1 MTEIYMVRH
10 CEAMGNVKRLF
21 QGTSDFDISE
31 TGEKQLEYLKNRFKD
46 IKLDKVYTSPL
57 IRARKTALAVIGD
70 RDLEPIDEK
79 GLIELDGGIVE
90 GKPFVETF
98 NSIPGLADTWDN
110 HPEDFAPEGGEKM
123 RDAYERI
130 WNTVKNIA
138 AQNAGKTVACTTH
151 GGVTRC
157 LLCRLLKGNITKL
170 SEMPWSE
177 NTAVTLIRFDGELNP
192 EVVFYNDTSHLP
204 EELIPKRSRLSSFMG
219 KNKDG
224 AGDKE

>member
-1 MTEIYMVRH
+1 MVRH

-21 QGTSDFDISE
+21 QGSSDFDISE
-31 TGEKQLEYLKNRFKD
+31 TGAKQLEYLTKRFKD

-57 IRARKTALAVIGD
+57 IRARKTAFAVIGE
-70 RDLEPIDEK
+70 RDFEPIDEK

-90 GKPFVETF
+90 GKPFIETF

-130 WNTVKNIA
+130 WNTVKKIA
-138 AQNAGKTVACTTH
+138 TENAGKTVACTTH

-157 LLCRLLKGNITKL
+157 LLCRLLKGDITKL

-177 NTAVTLIRFDGELNP
+177 NTAVTLIRFDDKLNP
-192 EVVFYNDTSHLP
+192 EVAFYNDTTHLP

-219 KNKDG
+219 GNTK
-224 AGDKE
+224 AGDKK

>member
-1 MTEIYMVRH
+1 MTEIYIVRH
-10 CEAMGNVKRLF
+10 CEAIGNVKRLF
-21 QGTSDFDISE
+21 QGTSNFDISE
-31 TGEKQLEYLKNRFKD
+31 TGAKQLLYLTKRFNS

-57 IRARKTALAVIGD
+57 IRAKKTALAVIGD
-70 RDLEPIDEK
+70 RELKPIDEN
-79 GLIELDGGIVE
+79 GLVELDGGIVE
-90 GKPFVETF
+90 GKPFIETF

-130 WNTVKNIA
+130 WNTVKKIA
-138 AQNAGKTVACTTH
+138 AENAGKTVACTTH

-157 LLCRLLKGNITKL
+157 LLCRLLKGDIKKL

-177 NTAVTLIRFDGELNP
+177 NTAVSLIRFDNDLNP
-192 EVVFYNDTSHLP
+192 EVVFYNDVSHLP

-219 KNKDG
+219 KSKDG
-224 AGDKE
+224 AQDIK

>member
-21 QGTSDFDISE
+21 QGSSDFDISE
-31 TGEKQLEYLKNRFKD
+31 TGAKQLEYLKNRFKD
-46 IKLDKVYTSPL
+46 ISLDKVYTSPL

-70 RDLEPIDEK
+70 RVLKPIDEK

-90 GKPFVETF
+90 GKPFIETF

-110 HPEDFAPEGGEKM
+110 HPQDFAPEGGEKM

-130 WNTVKNIA
+130 WNTVKKIA
-138 AQNAGKTVACTTH
+138 AENTGKTVACTTH

-157 LLCRLLKGNITKL
+157 LLCRLLKGDITKL

-177 NTAVTLIRFDGELNP
+177 NTAVTLIRFDDNLNP
-192 EVVFYNDTSHLP
+192 EVVFYNNTAHLP

-219 KNKDG
+219 GNTK
-224 AGDKE
+224 AGGKE

>member
-10 CEAMGNVKRLF
+10 CEAMGNVMRLF
-21 QGTSDFDISE
+21 QGSSDFDISE

-70 RDLEPIDEK
+70 RNLEPINER

-130 WNTVKNIA
+130 WNTVKKIA
-138 AQNAGKTVACTTH
+138 AENSGKTVACTTH

-157 LLCRLLKGNITKL
+157 LLCRLLKGDITKL
-170 SEMPWSE
+170 REMPWSE

-219 KNKDG
+219 GNTK
-224 AGDKE
+224 AGDKK

>member
-10 CEAMGNVKRLF
+10 CEAMGNVNRLF
-21 QGTSDFDISE
+21 QGSSDFDISE

-70 RDLEPIDEK
+70 RDLKPIDEK

-130 WNTVKNIA
+130 WNTVKKIA
-138 AQNAGKTVACTTH
+138 AENTGKTVACTTH

-170 SEMPWSE
+170 REMPWSE

-219 KNKDG
+219 GNTK

>member
-1 MTEIYMVRH
+1 M
-10 CEAMGNVKRLF
+10 
-21 QGTSDFDISE
+21 
-31 TGEKQLEYLKNRFKD
+31 
-46 IKLDKVYTSPL
+46 
-57 IRARKTALAVIGD
+57 
-70 RDLEPIDEK
+70 
-79 GLIELDGGIVE
+79 E

-130 WNTVKNIA
+130 WNTVKKIA
-138 AQNAGKTVACTTH
+138 AENTGKTVACTTH

-157 LLCRLLKGNITKL
+157 LLCRLLKGDNKKL

-177 NTAVTLIRFDGELNP
+177 NTAVTLIRFDNELNP
-192 EVVFYNDTSHLP
+192 EVVFYNDTTHLP

-224 AGDKE
+224 AEDKK

>member
-1 MTEIYMVRH
+1 MVRH

-31 TGEKQLEYLKNRFKD
+31 TGAKQLEYLKNRFKN

-70 RDLEPIDEK
+70 RDLMPIDEK

-90 GKPFVETF
+90 GKPFIETF

-110 HPEDFAPEGGEKM
+110 HPEDFAPEGGEQM
-123 RDAYERI
+123 RDAYDRI
-130 WNTVKNIA
+130 WNTVKKIA
-138 AQNAGKTVACTTH
+138 AQNTGKTVACTTH

-157 LLCRLLKGNITKL
+157 LLCRLLTGDTPKL
-170 SEMPWSE
+170 SEIPPSE
-177 NTAVTLIRFDGELNP
+177 NTAVTLIRFDDKLNP
-192 EVVFYNDTSHLP
+192 EVVFCNDTSHLP

-219 KNKDG
+219 GNTK

>member
-10 CEAMGNVKRLF
+10 CEAMGNVMRLF
-21 QGTSDFDISE
+21 QGSSDFDISE

-70 RDLEPIDEK
+70 RSLEPIDEK
-79 GLIELDGGIVE
+79 GLIERDGGIVE
-90 GKPFVETF
+90 GKPFKETF
-98 NSIPGLADTWDN
+98 NSIPGLADAWDN

-130 WNTVKNIA
+130 WNTVKKIA
-138 AQNAGKTVACTTH
+138 AENKGKAVACTTH

-157 LLCRLLKGNITKL
+157 LLCRLLKGDITKL
-170 SEMPWSE
+170 KEMPWCE
-177 NTAVTLIRFDGELNP
+177 NTAVTLIRFDDSLNR
-192 EVVFYNDTSHLP
+192 EVVFYNDTAHLP

-219 KNKDG
+219 KASDRGEEK
-224 AGDKE
+224 

>member
-31 TGEKQLEYLKNRFKD
+31 TGEKQLEYLTNRFKD

-70 RDLEPIDEK
+70 RDLKPIDEK

-90 GKPFVETF
+90 GKPFIETF

-130 WNTVKNIA
+130 WNTVKKIA
-138 AQNAGKTVACTTH
+138 AENKGKAVACTTH

-157 LLCRLLKGNITKL
+157 LLCRLLKGDIKKL
-170 SEMPWSE
+170 SEMPGCE
-177 NTAVTLIRFDGELNP
+177 TTAVTLIRFDDSLNP
-192 EVVFYNDTSHLP
+192 EVVFYNDTTHLP

-219 KNKDG
+219 KESNRGEEK
-224 AGDKE
+224 

>member
-21 QGTSDFDISE
+21 QGSSDFDISE
-31 TGEKQLEYLKNRFKD
+31 TGAKQLEYLKTRFKD
-46 IKLDKVYTSPL
+46 ITLDGVYTSPL

-70 RDLEPIDEK
+70 RNLKPIDEK

-90 GKPFVETF
+90 GKPFIETF

-130 WNTVKNIA
+130 WNTVKKIA
-138 AQNAGKTVACTTH
+138 AENAGKTVACTTH

-157 LLCRLLKGNITKL
+157 LLCRLLKGDITKL

-177 NTAVTLIRFDGELNP
+177 NTAVSLIRFDENLIP
-192 EVVFYNDTSHLP
+192 EVVFCNDTSHLP
-204 EELIPKRSRLSSFMG
+204 EGLIPKRSRLSSFMG
-219 KNKDG
+219 GNTK

>member
-10 CEAMGNVKRLF
+10 CEAMGNVMRLF
-21 QGTSDFDISE
+21 QGSSDFDISE

-57 IRARKTALAVIGD
+57 IRACKTALAVIGD
-70 RDLEPIDEK
+70 RSLEPIDEK

-90 GKPFVETF
+90 GKPFKETF
-98 NSIPGLADTWDN
+98 NSIPGLADAWDN

-130 WNTVKNIA
+130 WNTVKKIA
-138 AQNAGKTVACTTH
+138 AENKGKAVACTTH

-157 LLCRLLKGNITKL
+157 LLCRLLKGDITKL
-170 SEMPWSE
+170 KEMPWSE
-177 NTAVTLIRFDGELNP
+177 NTAVTLIRFDDSLNP
-192 EVVFYNDTSHLP
+192 EVVFYNDTAHLP

-219 KNKDG
+219 KASDRGEEK
-224 AGDKE
+224 

>member
-31 TGEKQLEYLKNRFKD
+31 TGKKQLEYLTNRFKD

-57 IRARKTALAVIGD
+57 IRARKTALAVIGS

-138 AQNAGKTVACTTH
+138 TGNPGKTIACTTH

-157 LLCRLLKGNITKL
+157 LLCRLLKGDITKL

-177 NTAVTLIRFDGELNP
+177 NTAVTLIRFDDKLNP
-192 EVVFYNDTSHLP
+192 EVVFYNDTTHLP

-224 AGDKE
+224 AEDKK

>member
-10 CEAMGNVKRLF
+10 CEAMGNVMRLF
-21 QGTSDFDISE
+21 QGSSDFDISE

-57 IRARKTALAVIGD
+57 IRARKTALAVVGD
-70 RDLEPIDEK
+70 RSLEPIDEK

-90 GKPFVETF
+90 GKPFKETF

-130 WNTVKNIA
+130 WNTVKKIA
-138 AQNAGKTVACTTH
+138 AENKGKAVACTTH

-157 LLCRLLKGNITKL
+157 LLCRLLKGAITKL
-170 SEMPWSE
+170 KEMPWSE
-177 NTAVTLIRFDGELNP
+177 NTAVTLIRFDDSLNP
-192 EVVFYNDTSHLP
+192 EVVFYNDTAHLP

-219 KNKDG
+219 KASDRGEEK
-224 AGDKE
+224 

>member
-10 CEAMGNVKRLF
+10 CEAMGNVMRLF
-21 QGTSDFDISE
+21 QGSSDFDISE

-57 IRARKTALAVIGD
+57 IRDCKTALAVIGD
-70 RDLEPIDEK
+70 RSLEPIDEK

-90 GKPFVETF
+90 GKPFKETF
-98 NSIPGLADTWDN
+98 NSIPGLADAWDN

-130 WNTVKNIA
+130 WNTVKKIA
-138 AQNAGKTVACTTH
+138 AENKGKAVACTTH

-157 LLCRLLKGNITKL
+157 LLCRLLKGDITKL
-170 SEMPWSE
+170 KEMPWSE
-177 NTAVTLIRFDGELNP
+177 NTAVTLIRFDDSLNP
-192 EVVFYNDTSHLP
+192 EVVFYNDTAHLP

-219 KNKDG
+219 KASDRGEEK
-224 AGDKE
+224 

>member
-10 CEAMGNVKRLF
+10 CEAMGNVNRLF
-21 QGTSDFDISE
+21 QGSSDFDISE

-70 RDLEPIDEK
+70 RDLKPIDEK

-138 AQNAGKTVACTTH
+138 AENTGKTVACTTH

-170 SEMPWSE
+170 REMPWSE

-219 KNKDG
+219 GNTK

>member
-21 QGTSDFDISE
+21 QGSSDFDISE
-31 TGEKQLEYLKNRFKD
+31 TGVKQLEYLKNRFKN

-70 RDLEPIDEK
+70 RDLKPIDEK

-90 GKPFVETF
+90 GKPFIETF

-130 WNTVKNIA
+130 WNTVKKIA
-138 AQNAGKTVACTTH
+138 AQNPGKTVACTTH

-157 LLCRLLKGNITKL
+157 LLCRLLKGDITKL

-177 NTAVTLIRFDGELNP
+177 NTAVSLIRFDEDLNP
-192 EVVFYNDTSHLP
+192 EVAFCNDTSHLP
-204 EELIPKRSRLSSFMG
+204 EELIPKHSRLSSFMG
-219 KNKDG
+219 GNTK